1 MNGKRIGITIAK
13 IGGGALLL
21 LAVVLGIRRYCI
33 ESLRISTNAM
43 EQAILSGDYV
53 LVNKLPTEANPGRN
67 RVILFKSPLRRDS
80 VAAPLFV
87 SRLIGMPGDTVT
99 VEENLFLIN
108 GKQLPKAPTTMAT
121 YFVSKELEGII
132 RSLANKLA
140 IPLREWKSETFGF
153 TFTITTLEEYK
164 LREELPDGAN
174 KHFVQEPAEEY
185 SIIVPKKGIAYR
197 INETSLKACREIL
210 LHETN
215 GKAVFRDNKLFLDG
229 RETNFFYFKHDYY
242 WVLSDHAK
250 YAVDSRHLGFIPDNL
265 ILGNVWFC
273 WKSNDPERMFKTID

>member
-99 VEENLFLIN
+99 VEENLFMIN

-153 TFTITTLEEYK
+153 TFTITAL
-164 LREELPDGAN
+164 
-174 KHFVQEPAEEY
+174 
-185 SIIVPKKGIAYR
+185 
-197 INETSLKACREIL
+197 
-210 LHETN
+210 
-215 GKAVFRDNKLFLDG
+215 
-229 RETNFFYFKHDYY
+229 
-242 WVLSDHAK
+242 
-250 YAVDSRHLGFIPDNL
+250 
-265 ILGNVWFC
+265 
-273 WKSNDPERMFKTID
+273 

>member
-1 MNGKRIGITIAK
+1 
-13 IGGGALLL
+13 LLL
-21 LAVVLGIRRYCI
+21 LAVVLGIRRFCI

-99 VEENLFLIN
+99 VEENLFMIN